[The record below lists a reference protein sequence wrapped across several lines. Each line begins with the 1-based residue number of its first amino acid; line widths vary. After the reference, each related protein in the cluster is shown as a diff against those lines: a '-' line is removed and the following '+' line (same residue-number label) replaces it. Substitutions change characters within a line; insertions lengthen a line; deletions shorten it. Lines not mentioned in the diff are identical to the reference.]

1 MKKLALFSIG
11 ILALA
16 LGSARADNTICYTTF
31 EDWTSFVN
39 GSGPQGGLTF
49 TPVTTFDFDGV
60 TVNGIGNGSN
70 PGGAGTLGSLEI
82 SPIVPCGWGN
92 GPGFGFGGITDAML
106 KAMDGPAAGY
116 GNPQLAQSGTL
127 LVDFTMPDNSLGG
140 SSFTMGIFFQD
151 DAQWGGWQA
160 NQLYDL
166 GPVTTPSGT
175 EEMYEAV
182 IPYTLNADANDIW
195 WTQIGLWL
203 FTDYQ
208 GSNPWYIDSISVVP
222 LPIIVS
228 PPPGQSLFTTYE
240 DFSPFTPA
248 GGDLVSADN
257 TWSVIVNTINGLG
270 NTTAPG
276 AGGTDGSLLV
286 YWSSL
291 ETGWGDIADAP
302 GENGNMGFMQAIAP
316 GSTGANIAASY
327 GNIYLDYSRPDNTDG
342 GSYFQLGVL
351 LQYQGNWSP
360 FFWSSTTDLG
370 VQDPFGN
377 EVYEATIPYNI
388 VGEPNNFFSFGVM
401 VNSDYQP
408 VNGFYI
414 DEISVVAAQAPLIT
428 GISLNGTQLT
438 ITGVNGLASKF
449 FSLISTTDLSK
460 PKNQWTLVSTGNAF
474 TGSPFSITTT
484 INPANTPEF
493 YSILVNN

>member
-16 LGSARADNTICYTTF
+16 LGSARADNTICYTTDD
-31 EDWTSFVN
+31 DWTSWN
-39 GSGPQGGLTF
+39 STQGGMTF
-49 TPVTTFDFDGV
+49 SATTAFDYDGV
-60 TVNGIGNGSN
+60 TVNGIGNGTN
-70 PGGAGTLGSLEI
+70 PGGAGTGGALEI
-82 SPIVPCGWGN
+82 SPIVPCGWGLD
-92 GPGFGFGGITDAML
+92 GPFLGVNGITDAML

-127 LVDFTMPDNSLGG
+127 IVDYTMPDNTLGG
-140 SSFTMGIFFQD
+140 TSFTMGIAFQD

-166 GPVTTPSGT
+166 GPVSTPYGT
-175 EEMYEAV
+175 EEMYQAV
-182 IPYTLNADANDIW
+182 IPYTLNAAANISY
-195 WTQIGLWL
+195 TQIGLWL

-228 PPPGQSLFTTYE
+228 PPPGQSVFTTYE
-240 DFSPFTPA
+240 DFAPWTSA
-248 GGDLVSADN
+248 GGDLVQGDLG
-257 TWSVIVNTINGLG
+257 WSVIVNPINGLG

-286 YWSSL
+286 DWSSL

-302 GENGNMGFMQAIAP
+302 SEGSNTGFMQAIAP

-327 GNIYLDYSRPDNTDG
+327 GNIYLDYSQPDNTDG
-342 GSYFQLGVL
+342 GTYFQLGVL

-377 EVYEATIPYNI
+377 EVYEATIPYSI
-388 VGEPNNFFSFGVM
+388 AAEPNNYFSFGIM

-438 ITGVNGLASKF
+438 ITGINGLASKF
-449 FSLISTTDLSK
+449 FTLLSTTDLSK